1 MRSFKQLRLAA
12 ALLSLFALLHPAT
25 HSTASAAEPATGQ
38 GPDLTCATEI
48 AKERCS
54 ADQWVLLIEPNHS
67 TIGFSIP
74 IMGGITKV
82 TGKFTDLFCVICYT
96 EGDLTASS
104 VKLVAQAAS
113 VDTGIDGRDRDLS
126 TTKFFDVVNT
136 PEIIFESERI
146 EQRGNQ
152 WVAVGS
158 LTIRGVTT
166 PVESPFVL
174 TGEQKGEGG
183 RPMVGVALSY
193 TLNRHDFGVG
203 SDWVHSAIPGFLGDE
218 VTVEVF
224 MYTRSGRTL
233 EELQSR

>member
-1 MRSFKQLRLAA
+1 MRSFKRLLLAA
-12 ALLSLFALLHPAT
+12 ALLSLLALLYPAT
-25 HSTASAAEPATGQ
+25 RSTASAAEPAPGQ
-38 GPDLTCATEI
+38 GPDLTRATEI

-82 TGKFTDLFCVICYT
+82 TGKFTDLDCVICYT

-152 WVAVGS
+152 WFAVGS
-158 LTIRGVTT
+158 LTMRGVSAA
-166 PVESPFVL
+166 VELPFVI
-174 TGEQKGEGG
+174 TGEQKDEDG
-183 RPMVGVALSY
+183 RPMVGVALGY
-193 TLNRHDFGVG
+193 TMEKERRAFSIIARLSLMIR
-203 SDWVHSAIPGFLGDE
+203 A
-218 VTVEVF
+218 
-224 MYTRSGRTL
+224 R
-233 EELQSR
+233 

>member
-1 MRSFKQLRLAA
+1 MQGLQQPLIAA
-12 ALLSLFALLHPAT
+12 AVLSLFAPLYAGAHAP
-25 HSTASAAEPATGQ
+25 TAAPGPAAEQ
-38 GPDLTCATEI
+38 GPDLTRATKI
-48 AKERCS
+48 ATERCS

-82 TGKFTDLFCVICYT
+82 TGKFTDLDSVICYT

-104 VKLVAQAAS
+104 VKLVIQAAS
-113 VDTGIDGRDRDLS
+113 VDTGLDGRDRDLS
-126 TTKFFDVVNT
+126 TTKFFDVART

-146 EQRGNQ
+146 EQRDKQ
-152 WVAVGS
+152 WFAVGS
-158 LTIRGVTT
+158 LTMRGVTT
-166 PVESPFVL
+166 AAELPFVL
-174 TGEQKGEGG
+174 TGEQTNDDG

-193 TLNRHDFGVG
+193 TFNRHDFGVG
-203 SDWVHSAIPGFLGDE
+203 SDWVHSEIPGFLGDD